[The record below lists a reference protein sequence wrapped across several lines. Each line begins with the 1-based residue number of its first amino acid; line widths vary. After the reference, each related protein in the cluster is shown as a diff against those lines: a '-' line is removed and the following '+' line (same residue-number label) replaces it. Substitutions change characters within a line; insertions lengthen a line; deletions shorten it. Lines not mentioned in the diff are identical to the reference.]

1 MKIKNILA
9 CTAFAVAI
17 ISMTSGF
24 NAEAKSLKGVKVYI
38 NPGHGGYTSNDR
50 PIHIYPFVAND
61 SAGYWESKSNLYKGL
76 HLYHILDSLGCKPY
90 LSRTK
95 NTEADDRDLSGI
107 AAEANSLGCDLFF
120 SIHSNAGENVNR
132 PLMLYRENSIGTPR
146 YPENV
151 TISKLMWKNFHSS
164 KLPIWTNDNEY
175 VVGDLTFYQNM
186 WSGGL
191 GVLRT
196 LYVPGLLS
204 EGSMHEHRP
213 EAYRLMNDDVWW
225 LEAWHIAK
233 SIIEFYDADEKFV
246 TGNVAGIVY
255 DNHNLR
261 EKDMPVNFTVFG
273 RDKFAPINGAYIELL
288 DKSGNVVQT
297 RTTDNIYNGAYV
309 FRNVT
314 PGQYTVK
321 VQHNEY
327 YTETYDVTVTA
338 METTYHD
345 FAMTMKREFPLEIT
359 AFGPQMV
366 DGQPVSCASTID
378 MTFNTDVD
386 QESFEKAFSI
396 TPAVDGYFKY
406 SNSYHNVSFIPNL
419 SLDKNVTYTIKVGKD
434 ARTPDTYYA
443 NPGLKEDF
451 EFSFTTKD
459 RSNMT
464 LIDQFPADGG
474 NIHYVAPTFEF
485 RFDAEIDAKNL
496 YNMVKVTDSKGKE
509 VAINQRSST
518 YNKLSNGY
526 GNATLVISGNLTEGE
541 TYTVTLDQNLRDT
554 EQLPLTKGEKFN
566 FVAVDASKG
575 NEDATIFND
584 FEASTPQFAYDE
596 ENTTG
601 IANVKPTATRTTS
614 VKLFD
619 KSSGMFTYQ
628 YADNHDGEIVWK
640 YTGETHNFN
649 TDDVFSVFV
658 NGDFNNHELWIGFTS
673 GAATKYIKLCDLDF
687 LGWQHKEVKLSELD
701 REFGPYAFSHVK
713 LVQVTS
719 PITQKGKFYL
729 DNMSYVTDDSNGVSE
744 IESDGAAVQVNA
756 NKGNITVTGANSN
769 DQVKVYATDGSLLV
783 STYGNATL
791 SVPAGV
797 YIVIVGN
804 MTSKV
809 SVN

>member
-1 MKIKNILA
+1 MNIKNIIACSVLA
-9 CTAFAVAI
+9 LAAAGI
-17 ISMTSGF
+17 GSGF
-24 NAEAKSLKGVKVYI
+24 SAEAKSLKGVKIYI

-76 HLYHILDSLGCKPY
+76 HLYHILDSLGAKPY

-164 KLPIWTNDNEY
+164 KLPVWTNDNEY

-196 LYVPGLLS
+196 LYVVGLLS

-233 SIIEFYDADEKFV
+233 SIMEFYDSDEKFV

-273 RDKFAPINGAYIELL
+273 RDKYAPINGAYIELL
-288 DKSGNVVQT
+288 DQSGNLVQK

-309 FRNVT
+309 FRNVS
-314 PGQYTVK
+314 PGKYTVR
-321 VQHNEY
+321 VSHGEY
-327 YTETYDVTVTA
+327 YTETADVTVTA
-338 METTYHD
+338 METTYND
-345 FAMTMKREFPLEIT
+345 FPMVMKREFPLAIT
-359 AFGPQMV
+359 AYSPSVV
-366 DGQPVSCASTID
+366 DGEAVSCASTID
-378 MTFNTDVD
+378 LTFNTDVD
-386 QESFEKAFSI
+386 VESFEKAFSI

-419 SLDKNVTYTIKVGKD
+419 SLDKNTTYTVKVTKD
-434 ARTPDTYYA
+434 AKTPDTKYSA
-443 NPGLKEDF
+443 PNLADEF
-451 EFSFTTKD
+451 QFSFTTRD

-464 LIDQFPADGG
+464 LIDRFPADGG
-474 NIHYVAPTFEF
+474 SVHYVAPTFEF

-496 YNMVKVTDSKGKE
+496 YDMVKVTDSKGTA
-509 VAINQRSST
+509 VSINQRSST
-518 YNKLSNGY
+518 YNKLTNGY
-526 GNATLVISGNLTEGE
+526 GNATLAISGNLTEGE
-541 TYTVTLDQNLRDT
+541 TYHVKLDQNLRDK
-554 EQLPLTKGEKFN
+554 EQLPLIENEEFD

-575 NEDATIFND
+575 TEGSTIFND
-584 FEASTPQFAYDE
+584 FEMTGAQFAYDE

-619 KSSGMFTYQ
+619 KASAMFTYQ
-628 YADNHDGEIVWK
+628 YADNHDGSIVWK
-640 YTGETHNFN
+640 YTGESHNFN

-658 NGDFNNHELWIGFTS
+658 NGDFNNHELWLGFTS

-701 REFGPYAFSHVK
+701 HEFGPYTFSHVK

-719 PITQKGKFYL
+719 PVTQKGKFYL
-729 DNMSYVTDDSNGVSE
+729 DNMSYLTDESNGVSDVVA
-744 IESDGAAVQVNA
+744 DGNTLNVTTHN
-756 NKGNITVTGANSN
+756 GTIYVTGASAN
-769 DQVKVYATDGSLLV
+769 DNVKIYSTEGRMLV
-783 STYGNATL
+783 STFGNATVN
-791 SVPAGV
+791 VPAGV
-797 YIVIVGN
+797 YVVTVGD
-804 MTSKV
+804 MTTKV
-809 SVN
+809 NVR